1 MARTTPASLT
11 MVHGM
16 DRAAE
21 EARPVPP
28 KLHQRSFSMNIQRT
42 QSAPDM
48 PCIVEAVAMDSPITS
63 PSRSNSRV
71 ESMIRRCRSVGEPDL
86 QSGRQEPIAKSMARR
101 HSLAP
106 DRSQEGGKA
115 TVANSM
121 GRRSSLQNP
130 PALAQRREKT
140 LTTTPRSS
148 AGSSPAVTPRNNF
161 SSASSRATRQLVAFC
176 EEERARSQK
185 AKASSSASA
194 STSSGD
200 AQGKLTKR
208 PRQLREQPCAESL
221 QKVSS
226 KWDVV
231 RGMVVKHENS
241 NCTGVTT
248 SACHPSELKRIIKKS
263 EVASG
268 SDEDIL
274 DSPAQFR
281 GHNPSVSV
289 FSTFSQSVRVL
300 VTLGLLFTTL
310 SIVFYLMLGLTGVT
324 AISTLQVV

>member
-1 MARTTPASLT
+1 
-11 MVHGM
+11 MVHAYGM
-16 DRAAE
+16 QRAAE

-28 KLHQRSFSMNIQRT
+28 KLHQRAISMNIQRT
-42 QSAPDM
+42 QSAPEM
-48 PCIVEAVAMDSPITS
+48 PCIGEAVALDSPITS
-63 PSRSNSRV
+63 PSRSNSRKV
-71 ESMIRRCRSVGEPDL
+71 SFRRCRSVGEPDL

-106 DRSQEGGKA
+106 DRSEEGAKE
-115 TVANSM
+115 TVANSK
-121 GRRSSLQNP
+121 GRRSSLQNF

-140 LTTTPRSS
+140 LTTTPRNS

-185 AKASSSASA
+185 AKASSSAS
-194 STSSGD
+194 TSSAD
-200 AQGKLTKR
+200 AQDKFTKR

-221 QKVSS
+221 QKVTS

-241 NCTGVTT
+241 NGTGVTK
-248 SACHPSELKRIIKKS
+248 SARHPSELKRIIKKS
-263 EVASG
+263 ELAG

-281 GHNPSVSV
+281 GHNPSGSV